1 MPAKTTKKAPVKKT
15 EIKSAPSVEHKCECG
30 CGENCKCHCHGR
42 AHWVKHVIILALVF
56 ALGMVC
62 GRVLYFGPAKHHRSA
77 QQRIHPVFVNGCLD
91 VKSVTNKKLQ
101 EKLKTADVDKN
112 ECISM
117 EEYRAVRREV
127 FQANKGKVG
136 PKGPKAPKAQ
146 KPTDVSKA
154 LNLPKAPVKK

>member
-15 EIKSAPSVEHKCECG
+15 EVKTVPATEHKCG

-42 AHWVKHVIILALVF
+42 AHLIKHILILALVF

-62 GRVLYFGPAKHHRSA
+62 GRVLYSPAKHKPA
-77 QQRIHPVFVNGCLD
+77 NQRMHPVFVNGCLD

-101 EKLKTADVDKN
+101 EKLKTADADNN

-117 EEYRAVRREV
+117 EEYRAARRELFPV
-127 FQANKGKVG
+127 NKGQRSA
-136 PKGPKAPKAQ
+136 KGPKASKTQ
-146 KPTDVSKA
+146 KPADLSKA
-154 LNLPKAPVKK
+154 LKLPKAPAKK